1 MTPAIR
7 FFEVQGNA
15 AAFREHTWMRD
26 GWNGGYIT
34 FDGNDIS
41 VPAGGSEAEFGPYC
55 LADGEYIFAKN
66 NILKEKSILMNVFV
80 LLYNSGTDKEGIH
93 SIELKGRTIVL
104 MFEDKD
110 DATRYCGLLEAQD
123 FPLPTVEMINIEEI
137 KDFCI
142 KLDYECK
149 LVEKNF
155 VPKTAE
161 DRLLI
166 SPPQKNLEVENWEED
181 KNSNKDSID
190 INTIKENLE
199 KLL

>member
-1 MTPAIR
+1 M
-7 FFEVQGNA
+7 
-15 AAFREHTWMRD
+15 
-26 GWNGGYIT
+26 
-34 FDGNDIS
+34 
-41 VPAGGSEAEFGPYC
+41 
-55 LADGEYIFAKN
+55 
-66 NILKEKSILMNVFV
+66 NIFV

-123 FPLPTVEMINIEEI
+123 FPLPTVEMVDIKEIN
-137 KDFCI
+137 DFCF

-166 SPPQKNLEVENWEED
+166 SPPQKNLEVEDWEKD
-181 KNSNKDSID
+181 KNNNID

>member
-1 MTPAIR
+1 M
-7 FFEVQGNA
+7 
-15 AAFREHTWMRD
+15 
-26 GWNGGYIT
+26 
-34 FDGNDIS
+34 
-41 VPAGGSEAEFGPYC
+41 
-55 LADGEYIFAKN
+55 
-66 NILKEKSILMNVFV
+66 NIFV

-104 MFEDKD
+104 MFEEKD

-142 KLDYECK
+142 KLDYEFR

-155 VPKTAE
+155 VPKSAE

-166 SPPQKNLEVENWEED
+166 SPPQKNLEVEKWGGEIN
-181 KNSNKDSID
+181 NKDDID

>member
-1 MTPAIR
+1 M
-7 FFEVQGNA
+7 
-15 AAFREHTWMRD
+15 
-26 GWNGGYIT
+26 
-34 FDGNDIS
+34 
-41 VPAGGSEAEFGPYC
+41 
-55 LADGEYIFAKN
+55 
-66 NILKEKSILMNVFV
+66 NIFV

-110 DATRYCGLLEAQD
+110 DAIRYCGLLEAQD
-123 FPLPTVEMINIEEI
+123 FPLPTVEEINIDEI
-137 KDFCI
+137 QDFCT

-155 VPKTAE
+155 VPKTPE

-166 SPPQKNLEVENWEED
+166 SPPQKNLETNDWNINKEKIENID
-181 KNSNKDSID
+181 LNS
-190 INTIKENLE
+190 IKENLE

>member
-1 MTPAIR
+1 M
-7 FFEVQGNA
+7 
-15 AAFREHTWMRD
+15 
-26 GWNGGYIT
+26 
-34 FDGNDIS
+34 
-41 VPAGGSEAEFGPYC
+41 
-55 LADGEYIFAKN
+55 
-66 NILKEKSILMNVFV
+66 NIFV

-123 FPLPTVEMINIEEI
+123 FPLPTVEEICIEEI

-142 KLDYECK
+142 KLDYEFK
-149 LVEKNF
+149 LVERNF

-166 SPPQKNLEVENWEED
+166 SPPQKNLEVEDWEGD
-181 KNSNKDSID
+181 NSNNRDID
-190 INTIKENLE
+190 LNTIKENLE

>member
-1 MTPAIR
+1 M
-7 FFEVQGNA
+7 
-15 AAFREHTWMRD
+15 
-26 GWNGGYIT
+26 
-34 FDGNDIS
+34 
-41 VPAGGSEAEFGPYC
+41 
-55 LADGEYIFAKN
+55 K
-66 NILKEKSILMNVFV
+66 LMNIFV

-110 DATRYCGLLEAQD
+110 DAIRYCGLLEAQD
-123 FPLPTVEMINIEEI
+123 FPLPTVEMISIEEI
-137 KDFCI
+137 KDFCT

-155 VPKTAE
+155 VPKTEE

-166 SPPQKNLEVENWEED
+166 SPPLKNLEVENWEED
-181 KNSNKDSID
+181 KNKNDNID

>member
-1 MTPAIR
+1 M
-7 FFEVQGNA
+7 
-15 AAFREHTWMRD
+15 
-26 GWNGGYIT
+26 
-34 FDGNDIS
+34 
-41 VPAGGSEAEFGPYC
+41 
-55 LADGEYIFAKN
+55 
-66 NILKEKSILMNVFV
+66 NIFV

-104 MFEDKD
+104 MFEDNE
-110 DATRYCGLLEAQD
+110 DASRYCGLLEAQD
-123 FPLPTVEMINIEEI
+123 FPLPTVEMIEIEEI

-142 KLDYECK
+142 KLGYESK

-166 SPPQKNLEVENWEED
+166 SPPQKNLGVEDWDED
-181 KNSNKDSID
+181 TNSKDKFD
-190 INTIKENLE
+190 INTIKEDLE

>member
-1 MTPAIR
+1 M
-7 FFEVQGNA
+7 
-15 AAFREHTWMRD
+15 
-26 GWNGGYIT
+26 
-34 FDGNDIS
+34 
-41 VPAGGSEAEFGPYC
+41 
-55 LADGEYIFAKN
+55 
-66 NILKEKSILMNVFV
+66 NIFV

-123 FPLPTVEMINIEEI
+123 FPLPTVEMVDIKEIN
-137 KDFCI
+137 DFCF

-166 SPPQKNLEVENWEED
+166 SPPQKNLEVEDWDKD
-181 KNSNKDSID
+181 KNNNID

>member
-1 MTPAIR
+1 M
-7 FFEVQGNA
+7 
-15 AAFREHTWMRD
+15 
-26 GWNGGYIT
+26 
-34 FDGNDIS
+34 
-41 VPAGGSEAEFGPYC
+41 
-55 LADGEYIFAKN
+55 
-66 NILKEKSILMNVFV
+66 NIFV
-80 LLYNSGTDKEGIH
+80 LLFNSGTDKEGIH

-110 DATRYCGLLEAQD
+110 DASRYCGLLEAQD
-123 FPLPTVEMINIEEI
+123 FPLPSVEMMDIEEI
-137 KDFCI
+137 KNFCI
-142 KLDYECK
+142 KLDYEYK

-166 SPPQKNLEVENWEED
+166 SPPQKNLEVDDWDADNNNINEN
-181 KNSNKDSID
+181 ID

>member
-1 MTPAIR
+1 M
-7 FFEVQGNA
+7 
-15 AAFREHTWMRD
+15 
-26 GWNGGYIT
+26 
-34 FDGNDIS
+34 
-41 VPAGGSEAEFGPYC
+41 
-55 LADGEYIFAKN
+55 
-66 NILKEKSILMNVFV
+66 LMNIFV

-123 FPLPTVEMINIEEI
+123 FPLPTVEKIDIEEI

-142 KLDYECK
+142 KLDYEFK

-155 VPKTAE
+155 IPKTAE

-166 SPPQKNLEVENWEED
+166 SPPQKNLQVEDWEGD
-181 KNSNKDSID
+181 KNNNEDID
-190 INTIKENLE
+190 LNTIKENLE

>member
-1 MTPAIR
+1 M
-7 FFEVQGNA
+7 
-15 AAFREHTWMRD
+15 
-26 GWNGGYIT
+26 
-34 FDGNDIS
+34 
-41 VPAGGSEAEFGPYC
+41 
-55 LADGEYIFAKN
+55 
-66 NILKEKSILMNVFV
+66 LMNIFV

-123 FPLPTVEMINIEEI
+123 FPLPTVERIDMDEI

-142 KLDYECK
+142 KLDYEFK

-166 SPPQKNLEVENWEED
+166 SPPQKNLGVEDWGED
-181 KNSNKDSID
+181 NNKEKID

>member
-1 MTPAIR
+1 M
-7 FFEVQGNA
+7 
-15 AAFREHTWMRD
+15 MKKLL
-26 GWNGGYIT
+26 YIQ
-34 FDGNDIS
+34 D
-41 VPAGGSEAEFGPYC
+41 Y
-55 LADGEYIFAKN
+55 KN
-66 NILKEKSILMNVFV
+66 YHFLILNEIIYKLEKLMLMNIFV

-123 FPLPTVEMINIEEI
+123 FPIPTVEMMDIEEI
-137 KDFCI
+137 KNFCI
-142 KLDYECK
+142 NLDYEFR

-155 VPKTAE
+155 VPKTVE

-166 SPPQKNLEVENWEED
+166 SPPQKNLELDDWDINNNEN
-181 KNSNKDSID
+181 ID
-190 INTIKENLE
+190 ISTIKENLE